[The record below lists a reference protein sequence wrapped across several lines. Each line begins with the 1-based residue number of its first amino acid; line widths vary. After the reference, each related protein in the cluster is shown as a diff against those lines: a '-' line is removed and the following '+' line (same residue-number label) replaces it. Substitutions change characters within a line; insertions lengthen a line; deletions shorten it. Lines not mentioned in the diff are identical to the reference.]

1 MHQLFKEKK
10 NSLFFQVRYPMFDL
24 SYCNIY
30 ITMLSTYKA
39 KKNEVLKKSIQ
50 TLFNSLLPFSRSV
63 LNHITFVDIAPYF
76 KKKFKFFL
84 IIIQWKENRMKI
96 IYNTIQLSALR
107 PAKITQMQHPH
118 LS

>member
-1 MHQLFKEKK
+1 
-10 NSLFFQVRYPMFDL
+10 
-24 SYCNIY
+24 
-30 ITMLSTYKA
+30 MLSTYKA

-50 TLFNSLLPFSRSV
+50 TLFNSLLPLSRSV

-96 IYNTIQLSALR
+96 IYKTIQLSALR